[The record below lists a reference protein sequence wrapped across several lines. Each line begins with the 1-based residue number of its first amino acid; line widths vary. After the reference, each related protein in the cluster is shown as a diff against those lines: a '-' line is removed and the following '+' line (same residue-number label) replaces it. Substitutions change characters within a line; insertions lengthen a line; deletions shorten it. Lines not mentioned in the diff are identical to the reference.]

1 MFVPLSVYIYRK
13 TYRVTGSIWT
23 GTFLNAGEP
32 SPTPYGEKER
42 IIGDLYGLFCV
53 SGPEAP
59 GAENSRR
66 VYYQKESV

>member
-1 MFVPLSVYIYRK
+1 VEYTDQSK
-13 TYRVTGSIWT
+13 N

-53 SGPEAP
+53 RGPEAP